1 MPGRPSGASKEK
13 ERGRQREI
21 NRRHAADGQRLG
33 DRTLN
38 QGDGLGQNQTLSLTK
53 DVWEYREKTLTTR
66 VNRMTESTIAIQ
78 VALTP
83 LYRQ

>member
-1 MPGRPSGASKEK
+1 
-13 ERGRQREI
+13 
-21 NRRHAADGQRLG
+21 
-33 DRTLN
+33 
-38 QGDGLGQNQTLSLTK
+38 LGQNQTLSLTK